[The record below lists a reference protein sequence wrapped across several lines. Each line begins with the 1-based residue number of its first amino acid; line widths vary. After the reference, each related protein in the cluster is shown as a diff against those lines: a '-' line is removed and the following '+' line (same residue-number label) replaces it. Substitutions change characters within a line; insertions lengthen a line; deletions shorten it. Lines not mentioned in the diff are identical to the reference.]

1 MEMRNANKN
10 IHTTLTPPPSLLFHK
25 KKKETNLLMYLNDIP
40 PQALEIYDFNW
51 FGQAEKFKK
60 RC

>member
-1 MEMRNANKN
+1 MQTKIFITR
-10 IHTTLTPPPSLLFHK
+10 LLYLLLLLLFDN